1 MEALDFRDA
10 AKKGYVGIRLGTRRK
25 VRYIKAM
32 VDSTDVGEGDFLA
45 FLVFGNRDVVH
56 VREVGIEV

>member
-1 MEALDFRDA
+1 
-10 AKKGYVGIRLGTRRK
+10 
-25 VRYIKAM
+25 M
-32 VDSTDVGEGDFLA
+32 VDSADVGEGDFLA

>member
-10 AKKGYVGIRLGTRRK
+10 AKKGYVGLRLGTRRK

-32 VDSTDVGEGDFLA
+32 VDSADVGEGDFLA
-45 FLVFGNRDVVH
+45 FWYS
-56 VREVGIEV
+56 EIET